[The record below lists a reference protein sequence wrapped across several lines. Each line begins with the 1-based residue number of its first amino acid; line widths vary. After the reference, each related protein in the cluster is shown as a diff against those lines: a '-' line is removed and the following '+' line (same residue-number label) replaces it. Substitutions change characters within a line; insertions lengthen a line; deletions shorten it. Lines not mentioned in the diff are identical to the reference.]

1 MMPRGMSASAI
12 DATAPEVVTNCLGES
27 RPIKSSWPD
36 GSYSCPFCEA
46 PVLPSHRE
54 PPCPNP
60 MCEASP
66 YTKPEETLRR
76 REQLAERGREAARRK
91 AQTEQMIVCSRE
103 WREQQAAEVD
113 AVRGAGYCVTC
124 FVRSGHRR
132 RVRHRTPNYHE
143 QQIR

>member
-1 MMPRGMSASAI
+1 MSASAI

-54 PPCPNP
+54 RPCPNP

-66 YTKPEETLRR
+66 YTKPEEILRR
-76 REQLAERGREAARRK
+76 REQQAEHERDAARRK
-91 AQTEQMIVCSRE
+91 ALVEQMIAHSR
-103 WREQQAAEVD
+103 RRLKQQAAEVAAARD
-113 AVRGAGYCVTC
+113 AGYCIVC

-132 RVRHRTPNYHE
+132 RVRHRTPDYHA
-143 QQIR
+143 QRGH